1 MSIIRNGLQQELNK
15 KASPGKRRFM
25 KGNVGYLKEGKPQRR
40 YKNYMLL

>member
-1 MSIIRNGLQQELNK
+1 MSIIRNGSKKVLNK

-40 YKNYMLL
+40 